1 MADTCERCGQP
12 HPGCTG
18 HKKNEPR
25 KGEPCRRPC
34 KPGEVCNSHGGAA
47 PQVRA
52 ARQAREREAEAAR
65 QVQTLG
71 LPIDISPTDALLQEV
86 QWTAGHVHWLRTKV
100 QELEQQVTHFAS
112 REGEEDEVEF
122 FSRHPNH
129 ARHGLVW
136 GKTKIVDKGSGP
148 APGVDTTET
157 AAPSIWYVLYAQ
169 ERDRLIAVC
178 SAALRAG
185 VEERKVRL
193 AESQGDLVVAVIRRI
208 LDGLLTALLGAGL
221 ADTQLTTV
229 WTTAVAEVVPR
240 ELRAIAGGA

>member
-18 HKKNEPR
+18 HTKN
-25 KGEPCRRPC
+25 GERAGKPCARPC

-52 ARQAREREAEAAR
+52 ARQAREQEAEAAR

-71 LPIDISPTDALLQEV
+71 LPIDITPTDALLEEV
-86 QWTAGHVHWLRTKV
+86 RWTAGHVRWLREKV
-100 QELEQQVTHFAS
+100 QELDDQA
-112 REGEEDEVEF
+112 
-122 FSRHPNH
+122 
-129 ARHGLVW
+129 LVW
-136 GKTKIVDKGSGP
+136 GTTRTETEAGSSLEIGMNADGDVVGLGSAP
-148 APGVDTTET
+148 ANKVIQT
-157 AAPSIWYVLYAQ
+157 AAPSIWYALYQA
-169 ERDRLIAVC
+169 ERKHHVAVC

-208 LDGLLTALLGAGL
+208 LDGLLTALLSAGL

-229 WTTAVAEVVPR
+229 WTTAVADVVPR